1 MLCKH
6 EDLSSVQDASIK
18 LSVGPHSSVIPEMR
32 GLETGGSPRLA
43 RPPSG
48 KCKHQGQEETR
59 SQRDEVESDIGGSPT
74 PASVHG
80 GAYIPTQVYTHII
93 HTYT

>member
-6 EDLSSVQDASIK
+6 EDLSLVQDAGIK
-18 LSVGPHSSVIPEMR
+18 LSMGPHSSVTPEMC
-32 GLETGGSPRLA
+32 GLEPGGSPRLA

-48 KCKHQGQEETR
+48 KFKCQGQEETLY
-59 SQRDEVESDIGGSPT
+59 QMDKVESDIGRHPT

-80 GAYIPTQVYTHII
+80 RACIPTQVYTHII